1 MAENLQQRKLS
12 IIEQLARTS
21 NKKVIEK
28 VEVIL
33 KEDDFWNEL
42 PEEAKASIN
51 RGLNDLKNSRKKPH
65 HTVMKNLRLIKINKW
80 NQQY

>member
-42 PEEAKASIN
+42 PEEAKASIK
-51 RGLNDLKNSRKKPH
+51 RGVTDLKNGKKSRIKKF
-65 HTVMKNLRLIKINKW
+65 
-80 NQQY
+80 

>member
-1 MAENLQQRKLS
+1 MTPNLQQRKLS

-42 PEEAKASIN
+42 PEEAKASIK
-51 RGLNDLKNSRKKPH
+51 RGIADFKKRKKKV
-65 HTVMKNLRLIKINKW
+65 TQGSDEKI
-80 NQQY
+80 

>member
-42 PEEAKASIN
+42 PEEAKESIN
-51 RGLNDLKNSRKKPH
+51 RGLDDLKKGKKKPH
-65 HTVMKNLRLIKINKW
+65 HEVMKKYKKW
-80 NQQY
+80 L

>member
-1 MAENLQQRKLS
+1 MPQTFQQRKLS

-33 KEDDFWNEL
+33 KEDDFWNDL
-42 PEEAKASIN
+42 PEEAKQSIN
-51 RGLNDLKNSRKKPH
+51 RGLNDLKKGKRKPH
-65 HTVMKNLRLIKINKW
+65 HEVMKSF
-80 NQQY
+80 